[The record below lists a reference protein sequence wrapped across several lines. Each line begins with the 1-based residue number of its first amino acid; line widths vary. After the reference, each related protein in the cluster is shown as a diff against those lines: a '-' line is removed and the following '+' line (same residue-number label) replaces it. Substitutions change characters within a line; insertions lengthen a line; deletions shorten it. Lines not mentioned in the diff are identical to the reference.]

1 MYNLVLIYHQVLTLV
16 YENHSALMMYKGKR
30 AGLRLT
36 LQNAFMFLFLGN
48 EVREVF
54 PINSERRK

>member
-1 MYNLVLIYHQVLTLV
+1 LV

-36 LQNAFMFLFLGN
+36 LQNAFMFLFLGKDVQ
-48 EVREVF
+48 EVSLVSSE
-54 PINSERRK
+54 ERR